1 MGQKVHPYGFRL
13 GVIRDWQSR
22 WYADKEYKDLAIED
36 NLIRK
41 YLRSRLPT
49 LFSAGASAAATRRGG
64 GGGRGGGG
72 RGGRGGRGL
81 DAGVSQIEIER
92 MANVIKVTMH
102 TARPGLIIGRG
113 GRGIDDLRAEL
124 ERVTPRKVQLN
135 VMEIKQPELDA
146 QLVAESVGSQIER
159 RVSFKR
165 AIRLAIARTMQRG
178 GKGIKIIVGGRL
190 GGAEIARSYS
200 DKDGKIPLHTL
211 RADIDYGFSEARTQY
226 GNIGVKV
233 WIYRG
238 EILPGEAIA
247 PPAARQAAVRVAQP
261 TAAAAPTG
269 AEPAAAPE
277 KKKGWRRVPKEEAA
291 AIAAAAESVESP
303 EEVAGKAAEG
313 TGLLT
318 QPVET
323 IEETPVAATEA
334 ETPSA
339 PEAEAPA
346 VVEAAAPETEAPSTE
361 AGSEAPDLDKIVLVE
376 EEGDINPE
384 DQGR

>member
-22 WYADKEYKDLAIED
+22 WYADKEYKELAIED

-41 YLRSRLPT
+41 YLRNRLPN
-49 LFSAGASAAATRRGG
+49 LFSAGASAAATRR
-64 GGGRGGGG
+64 GG

-113 GRGIDDLRAEL
+113 GRGIDELRAEL
-124 ERVTPRKVQLN
+124 ERITPRKVQLN
-135 VMEIKQPELDA
+135 VLEIKSPELDA
-146 QLVAESVGSQIER
+146 QLVAESIGSQIER

-165 AIRLAIARTMQRG
+165 AIRLGIARTIQRG
-178 GKGIKIIVGGRL
+178 GKGIKVIVGGRL

-238 EILPGEAIA
+238 EILPGESKQPPAPRKAAARVA
-247 PPAARQAAVRVAQP
+247 PPAAVAP
-261 TAAAAPTG
+261 AG
-269 AEPAAAPE
+269 VEPAAAAPE
-277 KKKGWRRVPKEEAA
+277 KKKGWRRVPKDEAT
-291 AIAAAAESVESP
+291 AIAAAAESVDSP
-303 EEVAGKAAEG
+303 EEAAGKAAEG
-313 TGLLT
+313 TAPLAE
-318 QPVET
+318 PVET
-323 IEETPVAATEA
+323 LEETPVATSEA
-334 ETPSA
+334 EVPS
-339 PEAEAPA
+339 P
-346 VVEAAAPETEAPSTE
+346 E
-361 AGSEAPDLDKIVLVE
+361 AGSEAPDLDKVVLAD
-376 EEGDINPE
+376 EEGDVDTE
-384 DQGR
+384 DLGR